1 VTLRTPEVLK
11 IFDAKNSKQM
21 TLNMA
26 VIIAIPLKQKFVR
39 LLEIT
44 SLDIVY
50 GNVTTQSKIVFG
62 FNGH

>member
-1 VTLRTPEVLK
+1 MTLRTPEVLK